1 MMEQLEKAIAA
12 IKEKMPELE
21 LRESEPMSEHCSF
34 KLGGPVRAFAV
45 PKDIWEFSKL
55 EFILHMHSVAP
66 LMIGKG
72 TNMIIP
78 DEGLEICVIST
89 EKLNR
94 IRLGEDGV
102 TIHAEAGV
110 SLASLAAFAKR
121 NSLSGL
127 EFASGIPGSVGG
139 ALLMNAGAYGGE
151 MKDVTDS
158 VVVYYLPEQALTEVA
173 GRDCD
178 FSYRHSAFENISCAI
193 LSAVFRLT
201 PGAPEEIGVKMNEM
215 NEKRR
220 ASQPLDMPSAG
231 SAFKRPEGGYAAA
244 LIDEAG
250 LKGFTV
256 GGAMISTKHAGFA
269 VNAGG
274 ASYDDVVELLDKVR
288 RTVYEKSG
296 ITLTPEIRIY
306 PKGMVLVDDWKQ
318 RRSGIMDQMA
328 KSSQEKAEAQE

>member
-110 SLASLAAFAKR
+110 SLASLAAFAKQ

-127 EFASGIPGSVGG
+127 EFASGISGSVGG
-139 ALLMNAGAYGGE
+139 ALLMNA
-151 MKDVTDS
+151 
-158 VVVYYLPEQALTEVA
+158 
-173 GRDCD
+173 
-178 FSYRHSAFENISCAI
+178 
-193 LSAVFRLT
+193 
-201 PGAPEEIGVKMNEM
+201 
-215 NEKRR
+215 
-220 ASQPLDMPSAG
+220 
-231 SAFKRPEGGYAAA
+231 
-244 LIDEAG
+244 
-250 LKGFTV
+250 
-256 GGAMISTKHAGFA
+256 
-269 VNAGG
+269 
-274 ASYDDVVELLDKVR
+274 
-288 RTVYEKSG
+288 
-296 ITLTPEIRIY
+296 
-306 PKGMVLVDDWKQ
+306 
-318 RRSGIMDQMA
+318 
-328 KSSQEKAEAQE
+328 